1 MSAMAFGYCQT
12 IETLRP
18 VPSSNKEIAN
28 EEQFKILTRL
38 VDFVNENQ
46 LQLPFSMPEEELGEE
61 RGFIAKMKLDP
72 RDGPTAKEL
81 LHDV

>member
-1 MSAMAFGYCQT
+1 MSTMAFGYCQA
-12 IETLRP
+12 IKALRR

-46 LQLPFSMPEEELGEE
+46 LQLSFSMPEEGLAEE
-61 RGFIAKMKLDP
+61 MDLIAKIKLDP
-72 RDGPTAKEL
+72 IDRPTAKEL